1 MSLFLSKA
9 LILPLKE
16 TKRKRVEAS
25 NYESAGF
32 RESTMQRQVL
42 GILKHITV
50 GLKFWEVF
58 KDGQTLSSHTTL
70 HIIPSTKLDV
80 K

>member
-1 MSLFLSKA
+1 
-9 LILPLKE
+9 
-16 TKRKRVEAS
+16 
-25 NYESAGF
+25 
-32 RESTMQRQVL
+32 MQRQVL